1 MRDQEA
7 TLEGKATRRGL
18 LAAALGAVA
27 VKAIP
32 PAASVLE
39 ATGHTVAL
47 ALESQKQRDSREKLR
62 QALLDKNGLFV
73 NLATKEAGAKLR
85 GETVA
90 DDKGEN
96 IVYELKPGQIVP
108 AAVEVEGISP
118 DVHGGKGMWYAFN
131 HPEDLTKPFNERRI
145 VFSWTG
151 NFKEQ
156 REQPVNIP
164 QPTKLPSPIPGAKP

>member
-1 MRDQEA
+1 MRDQET
-7 TLEGKATRRGL
+7 TLEGKATRRGF
-18 LAAALGAVA
+18 LAAGAVA
-27 VKAIP
+27 VAAKAVP
-32 PAASVLE
+32 PAAGALE
-39 ATGHTVAL
+39 AAGHAAAL
-47 ALESQKQRDSREKLR
+47 AMESQKQRNSREKLR

-96 IVYELKPGQIVP
+96 IVYELKPGQVVP
-108 AAVEVEGISP
+108 AAVEVQGISP
-118 DVHGGKGMWYAFN
+118 DVHGGMGMWYAFN

-156 REQPVNIP
+156 ERPTSTP
-164 QPTKLPSPIPGAKP
+164 QTIKSPSLIPGVKP